1 MEKCTNAVKMVIGGK
16 EWYYQSYY
24 EDGKRDVSVRLYDGS
39 GEYLREFWDMDSMV
53 TWVKEENEREQRKSR
68 EKMQETFMRR
78 FEQLKGERS
87 DSAFAGDI
95 GMSPASV
102 YQYLIG
108 KRFPTAEALKEIADK
123 CGVTMDWL
131 VGRTD

>member
-1 MEKCTNAVKMVIGGK
+1 MVIGGK
-16 EWYYQSYY
+16 EWYYRSLY
-24 EDGKRDVSVRLYDGS
+24 EDGKRDVSIKLYDGS
-39 GEYLREFWDMDSMV
+39 GEYLREFWDIDSMV
-53 TWVKEENEREQRKSR
+53 GWVKDEIEREQRKSR

-87 DSAFAGDI
+87 DSAFAGDV
-95 GMSPASV
+95 GMPPATV
-102 YQYLIG
+102 YQYLVG